1 MQALC
6 QGRVD
11 LKRNSS
17 CRNIYLYNVLCISQL
32 VQVHI
37 VCLFLPLLGKIIF
50 LKKRF
55 LFSCHVPSSSDAE
68 SSPSSVS
75 SASVGKKDWD
85 FNKEKPVAN

>member
-1 MQALC
+1 MQ
-6 QGRVD
+6 Q
-11 LKRNSS
+11 
-17 CRNIYLYNVLCISQL
+17 
-32 VQVHI
+32 VQTHN
-37 VCLFLPLLGKIIF
+37 VCLFLPLLGKMIF
-50 LKKRF
+50 LKKI

>member
-1 MQALC
+1 MHLTIGTSTHC
-6 QGRVD
+6 VPIFTLS
-11 LKRNSS
+11 LKN
-17 CRNIYLYNVLCISQL
+17 Y
-32 VQVHI
+32 
-37 VCLFLPLLGKIIF
+37 F